1 MKIKYIATIIGIGIT
16 LSLIGIWVELD
27 ITSIRATSNEISQN
41 PEAPHIDVIT
51 ITGLNQTYEI
61 NQPINA
67 IIDYAGY
74 WNNGDY
80 PDVRILDTNGTQ
92 IWSNSLAHTESPA
105 LTNSTFSYVV
115 QGANGYPVINKIGDY
130 TIIASLDNK
139 TTESHFRVMG

>member
-27 ITSIRATSNEISQN
+27 ITSIRATSNEISQS

-92 IWSNSLAHTESPA
+92 NL
-105 LTNSTFSYVV
+105 V
-115 QGANGYPVINKIGDY
+115 
-130 TIIASLDNK
+130 
-139 TTESHFRVMG
+139 